1 METIK
6 YYDYRKRISDYIIDS
21 PDEVESIVKKF
32 QEEESFDFDNETLD
46 YLCKSVGREIAN
58 LEKAEKISFD
68 TEEERLLAINKAN
81 TQWSKL
87 VKAEEYLS
95 RLYYETIISTKR
107 YDVVYKTIESFS
119 VSFFPNLL
127 KMFKN
132 STEELAIFISFLQR
146 KCKYG
151 QEEISKKYIAQLM
164 AILADDGTIDYIKKS
179 TIFGAKAIYNNLS
192 KELTQTNS
200 VFTPKTIVKSHKA
213 TSSTVVT
220 EELKELFE
228 YGKSYLIADEFE
240 DDIPMPSEN
249 VQKTYMSI
257 IENILEEMKD
267 SGEITEDEAN
277 NIFTNQEAF
286 EDFLKNKILGSDCF
300 DNWKKMSFENKM
312 EIYRD
317 IEKPQYINYKVEFDV
332 NDIPKIWIGQII
344 ENLKIDFSDTD
355 KSFNDDFDLNAIDE
369 NIKAEYNNYREEITS
384 KSKRT

>member
-32 QEEESFDFDNETLD
+32 QEEKSFDFDNETLD